1 MGRCRLARSCRVSGV
16 RRRIRRFSL
25 VCVFLLAVAP
35 GCGSSDAPL
44 SPSTNLAA
52 LPSSDRTH
60 AARAEF
66 FAAEVAR
73 FRALAAKE
81 RAMAAV
87 YAAWTP
93 APDGRVTTNWNEKM
107 KARSERLAAAAD
119 RMAAEVR
126 KVADFHTAEATRL
139 GGAAGQGG
147 GR

>member
-1 MGRCRLARSCRVSGV
+1 MKNELAS
-16 RRRIRRFSL
+16 RIRVFSL
-25 VCVFLLAVAP
+25 ACVFLLAIVP
-35 GCGSSDAPL
+35 GCGSSDAPQ
-44 SPSTNLAA
+44 SPSTNVGA
-52 LPSSDRTH
+52 LPSSGRTH
-60 AARAEF
+60 AARAEY
-66 FAAEVAR
+66 FATEVAR
-73 FRALAAKE
+73 LRALAAKE

-93 APDGRVTTNWNEKM
+93 GPDDRVTTNWNEKM

>member
-1 MGRCRLARSCRVSGV
+1 MTNEVGG
-16 RRRIRRFSL
+16 RIRVLSFACL
-25 VCVFLLAVAP
+25 FLLAVAP
-35 GCGSSDAPL
+35 GCGSSDAPP
-44 SPSTNLAA
+44 SSSTNVGA
-52 LPSSDRTH
+52 LPSSGRTH

-66 FAAEVAR
+66 FSTEVAR
-73 FRALAAKE
+73 FRQLAAKE

-93 APDGRVTTNWNEKM
+93 EPDGRVTTNWNVKM

-119 RMAAEVR
+119 RMADEVR